1 VRSVIMLALNYRSD
15 EPVSPGPMQGRVSR
29 YAWSD
34 ADYHAVARE
43 RMAQLA
49 DFLHTRCPGCRTRGT
64 IDSAPILERDF
75 ARAAGLG
82 WFGKNT
88 MLINKRQGSWI
99 FLASLLTD
107 VELEPDEPHET
118 AHCGTCTRCLDACPT
133 DAFPEPY
140 VLDSRKCI
148 AYLTIELDGPI
159 PDSLRN
165 GVGDWLFGCD
175 ICQDVCPWN
184 KKSPRKNDP
193 AFRPRSDLNP
203 VELGQ
208 LFDLDEEGFALAFG
222 KNALARPGRAGLL
235 RNAAVVLGNQR
246 DPAAIPALQQA
257 LADAEPVVRGAAAW
271 ALGEVGGTVAV
282 TALKSRLC
290 VEDNATVSSEIEQA
304 IARLLAP
311 R

>member
-1 VRSVIMLALNYRSD
+1 
-15 EPVSPGPMQGRVSR
+15 
-29 YAWSD
+29 
-34 ADYHAVARE
+34 
-43 RMAQLA
+43 
-49 DFLHTRCPGCRTRGT
+49 
-64 IDSAPILERDF
+64 
-75 ARAAGLG
+75 
-82 WFGKNT
+82 
-88 MLINKRQGSWI
+88 
-99 FLASLLTD
+99 
-107 VELEPDEPHET
+107 
-118 AHCGTCTRCLDACPT
+118 
-133 DAFPEPY
+133 
-140 VLDSRKCI
+140 
-148 AYLTIELDGPI
+148 
-159 PDSLRN
+159 
-165 GVGDWLFGCD
+165 
-175 ICQDVCPWN
+175 
-184 KKSPRKNDP
+184 
-193 AFRPRSDLNP
+193 